1 VAVAERYQQQM
12 TALYQQLNAE
22 EADGRTLRNQ
32 LLAMLSRLDSAVV
45 NQLAVVQFEQ
55 AENMSEEMGALAAL
69 ERMQGE
75 SRTVALEQFYQKWQG
90 ERLVID
96 KWFGLQAGSQR
107 EDAIDQV
114 EALLNHPDFEITNPN
129 RVRSVVGVFAHGNPL
144 HFHQSSGRGYKLLAD
159 QVIKLDAL
167 NPQVAARMV
176 GAFNQWKRYDKI
188 RQSLVRNEL
197 QRIVEVEGLSKDVY
211 EIVSRNLKS

>member
-1 VAVAERYQQQM
+1 VFLHTVTRS
-12 TALYQQLNAE
+12 TF
-22 EADGRTLRNQ
+22 TK
-32 LLAMLSRLDSAVV
+32 AVV
-45 NQLAVVQFEQ
+45 EV
-55 AENMSEEMGALAAL
+55 
-69 ERMQGE
+69 
-75 SRTVALEQFYQKWQG
+75 
-90 ERLVID
+90 
-96 KWFGLQAGSQR
+96 
-107 EDAIDQV
+107 
-114 EALLNHPDFEITNPN
+114 
-129 RVRSVVGVFAHGNPL
+129 
-144 HFHQSSGRGYKLLAD
+144 YKLLSD